1 MQHRCST
8 RLQLHAG
15 PTFVQVH
22 LSFACVCFGW
32 VMRGWSVRRRYVRM
46 ARAFFSLSPA
56 RLLLLCGR
64 RCCVSQAV
72 SLDDDVCRTFDL
84 RVGAGI
90 GFWGVSGFIGTA
102 GRLDLSATG
111 MYITILI
118 PCAVDGPTA
127 CCVFATFVFVSVC
140 WIA

>member
-1 MQHRCST
+1 
-8 RLQLHAG
+8 
-15 PTFVQVH
+15 
-22 LSFACVCFGW
+22 
-32 VMRGWSVRRRYVRM
+32 M

-84 RVGAGI
+84 RVGAGT

-102 GRLDLSATG
+102 GLGLLLYIMIACTVGGTHWVLCICYIRVCLGLLD
-111 MYITILI
+111 
-118 PCAVDGPTA
+118 
-127 CCVFATFVFVSVC
+127 CVTLLADT
-140 WIA
+140 